1 MKGDLWKTQLKSE
14 DSKSRNNLYYFLD
27 MFQTVLSWRYIPIIV
42 AVLVLIPIGTVM
54 LSFLT
59 PAGEIWQHLVETT
72 LSRLLLNSFW
82 LALGVAVS
90 STLLGVSLAWFTAVC
105 DFPGRKIFLGDY
117 CFLLLFPHM
126 FWHLLL

>member
-14 DSKSRNNLYYFLD
+14 GSNSRNNSYCSPD
-27 MFQTVLSWRYIPIIV
+27 VFQTVLGWRYIPVIV
-42 AVLVLIPIGTVM
+42 AILVLIPVGTVM

-82 LALGVAVS
+82 LALGN
-90 STLLGVSLAWFTAVC
+90 
-105 DFPGRKIFLGDY
+105 
-117 CFLLLFPHM
+117 
-126 FWHLLL
+126 

>member
-14 DSKSRNNLYYFLD
+14 GSKSRNSLYYLLG
-27 MFQTVLSWRYIPIIV
+27 MFQTALSWRYIPIIV
-42 AVLVLIPIGTVM
+42 AVLVLIPVGTVM
-54 LSFLT
+54 LSFLA

-90 STLLGVSLAWFTAVC
+90 SALLGSEFSLVY
-105 DFPGRKIFLGDY
+105 RS
-117 CFLLLFPHM
+117 M
-126 FWHLLL
+126 